1 MQLSSVTVNAP
12 RPDDLAHFYAG
23 ITGGQVT
30 YSDGTFA
37 TMKCPGGRID
47 FQFVADYVPPR
58 WPEPSTVALLHLDF
72 LVEDLAGEAR
82 RIEAAGAR
90 RAEFQ
95 PNSDHCLVFL
105 DPVGHPFCLTTLD
118 EMN

>member
-1 MQLSSVTVNAP
+1 MELSSVTVNAP
-12 RPDDLAHFYAG
+12 HAGELADFYAG
-23 ITGGQVT
+23 ITGGEVT
-30 YSDGTFA
+30 YWDRTFA
-37 TMKCPGGRID
+37 TMKCPGGRMD
-47 FQFVADYVPPR
+47 FQFVQDYVPPR
-58 WPEPSTVALLHLDF
+58 WPEPSTVALLHVDF
-72 LVEDLAGEAR
+72 LVEDLEGEAR

-118 EMN
+118 EMT